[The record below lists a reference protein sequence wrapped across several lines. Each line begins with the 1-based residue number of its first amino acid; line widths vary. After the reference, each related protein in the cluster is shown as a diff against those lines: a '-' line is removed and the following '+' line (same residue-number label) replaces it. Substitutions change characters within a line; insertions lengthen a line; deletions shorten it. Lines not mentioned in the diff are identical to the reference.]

1 MTRTNQGEGNPR
13 LVRQNPCKL
22 NRAAKAKSQE
32 CQGRAQMRAALIR
45 RHPAAAA
52 TSHNARNP
60 APRVQTL
67 TLTTHVETAASLGGQ
82 SPKLKAPN
90 LHKTYPVAIVASR
103 GMRCPMP
110 AKMALVAQHLART
123 TVGQSKPHQGQKVCF
138 PIRSFPVL
146 VAKNPF
152 VQKRAGAP
160 KSQKRRSPTQVSQ
173 TLTKKHLG
181 VTGKAPSSQNLGQE
195 AQNQRSCTHAMT
207 RTNQGAG
214 NPRLVRQNP
223 CKLNHAA
230 KAKSQDCQGRAQ
242 MRAALIRRHPAAA
255 ATSHNA
261 RNPAPRVQTLTL
273 TTHVE
278 TAASLGGQ
286 SPKLKA
292 PNLHKTY
299 PVAIVASRGMR
310 CPMPAKMALVAQHL
324 ARTTVGQSKPH
335 QGQKVC
341 FPIRSCRAL
350 VAKNPF
356 VQKPATVGKSQ
367 KCWSPTQVSQSP
379 IEHIL

>member
-90 LHKTYPVAIVASR
+90 LHETYPVAIVASR

-110 AKMALVAQHLART
+110 AK
-123 TVGQSKPHQGQKVCF
+123 
-138 PIRSFPVL
+138 I
-146 VAKNPF
+146 
-152 VQKRAGAP
+152 
-160 KSQKRRSPTQVSQ
+160 
-173 TLTKKHLG
+173 
-181 VTGKAPSSQNLGQE
+181 
-195 AQNQRSCTHAMT
+195 
-207 RTNQGAG
+207 
-214 NPRLVRQNP
+214 
-223 CKLNHAA
+223 
-230 KAKSQDCQGRAQ
+230 
-242 MRAALIRRHPAAA
+242 
-255 ATSHNA
+255 
-261 RNPAPRVQTLTL
+261 
-273 TTHVE
+273 
-278 TAASLGGQ
+278 
-286 SPKLKA
+286 
-292 PNLHKTY
+292 
-299 PVAIVASRGMR
+299 
-310 CPMPAKMALVAQHL
+310 ALVAQHL